1 MNALRILFFCSLF
14 TFTSFSQTYQIDEL
28 RIYSWNDAA
37 MPPDWQQDFTEQYT
51 YGNGGN
57 KETKIVGTSFPNL
70 DNVSQHIKTYNANN
84 DIKTDVLYAW
94 DPTPPGS
101 WIVISQT
108 LYDYNTT
115 TNNLISETS
124 QTYNPVSMT
133 FFNSSRELFEDYE
146 GANAKK
152 QTNQTWNLTP
162 PGSWENVEKVDI
174 TYTSG
179 MPTLA
184 LYSLW
189 DSVTTMDW
197 LPPYEQDT
205 ATYNGSLLDQVIT
218 ENFDTGELDRSTYT
232 YLGGLLD
239 TVLFESSSDGGTNWD
254 PYDRE
259 LLSYDA
265 NDNNTVLIFEDN
277 STGPWV
283 GYFKQE
289 KDFSVAA
296 PLSTETF
303 NASNFNAFPNP
314 VGDVL
319 YMKFNLPLS
328 NMAVAE
334 VYSVDG
340 RLIKSQNI
348 NSGVESSNIE
358 LHNLVKGIYLL
369 QIKNNNDKKTI
380 RIIKE

>member
-1 MNALRILFFCSLF
+1 MNAFKILFVL
-14 TFTSFSQTYQIDEL
+14 TFVTFASFSQTYKMDEL

-37 MPPDWQQDFTEQYT
+37 MPADWQQDFTEQYT

-57 KETKIVGTSFPNL
+57 KETKIVGISFPSL

-84 DIKTDVLYAW
+84 DIETDELYAW

-101 WIVISQT
+101 WKIFTQT
-108 LYDYNTT
+108 LYVYNTT

-124 QTYNPVSMT
+124 QMYNSVNMT
-133 FFNSSRELFEDYE
+133 FINSTRELFDDYD

-152 QTNQTWNLTP
+152 QTNQTWNLL
-162 PGSWENVEKVDI
+162 GMGVWENVEKVDI

-179 MPTLA
+179 LPTLA
-184 LYSLW
+184 LYSRW

-205 ATYNGSLLDQVIT
+205 ATYNGGLLDQVNT
-218 ENFDTGELDRSTYT
+218 ENFDTGDLDRSTYT

-239 TVLFESSSDGGTNWD
+239 MVLFESSTDGGTNWD

-259 LLSYDA
+259 LSSYDS

-277 STGPWV
+277 DTGPWV
-283 GYFKQE
+283 GYFKAE
-289 KDFSVAA
+289 RDFSVAA
-296 PLSTETF
+296 PLSTESF
-303 NASNFNAFPNP
+303 NAGNFIIYPNP
-314 VGDVL
+314 VSDVL
-319 YMKFNLPLS
+319 YMKFNSPIS
-328 NMAVAE
+328 NTAVAE

-340 RLIKSQNI
+340 RLVKSENI
-348 NSGVESSNIE
+348 NTGVESSNIE
-358 LHNLVKGIYLL
+358 LQNLVKGVYLL
-369 QIKNNNDKKTI
+369 QIKDNNYNKTI
-380 RIIKE
+380 RIIKK